1 MGEIKFNFDS
11 QVKEVNEK
19 LWYSLTGQ
27 YILDE
32 TKPKHCIVYFYDD
45 AKGTN
50 FVFKALSVDKW
61 LVDDFAFF
69 ALANPSEKLT

>member
-1 MGEIKFNFDS
+1 
-11 QVKEVNEK
+11 
-19 LWYSLTGQ
+19 
-27 YILDE
+27 
-32 TKPKHCIVYFYDD
+32 VYFYDD